1 MIYYLLDEDDKI
13 RGEFNSPVAAEL
25 YAKELKRKG
34 VTVWIIPEER

>member
-1 MIYYLLDEDDKI
+1 MKYFLIDDNDSI